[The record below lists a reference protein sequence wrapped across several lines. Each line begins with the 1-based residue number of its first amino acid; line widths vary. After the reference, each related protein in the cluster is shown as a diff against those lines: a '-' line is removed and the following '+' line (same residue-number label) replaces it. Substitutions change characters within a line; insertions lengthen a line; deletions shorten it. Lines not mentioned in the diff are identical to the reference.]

1 MSVRREPLDQ
11 NGVFVGFT
19 LRELLRV
26 IPSLITKG
34 GLGWIV
40 QTKASES
47 CCSSSSMRPP
57 QSRCVTCTLAFSPL
71 MNACKQDTERPVIV
85 LVYYNCV
92 CVCEAMSVSQSGIH
106 PCVLW
111 TEFAALADVG
121 KCSRSGEEVSRISLL
136 FSYTLPLLLW
146 HTS

>member
-1 MSVRREPLDQ
+1 
-11 NGVFVGFT
+11 
-19 LRELLRV
+19 
-26 IPSLITKG
+26 
-34 GLGWIV
+34 
-40 QTKASES
+40 
-47 CCSSSSMRPP
+47 
-57 QSRCVTCTLAFSPL
+57 